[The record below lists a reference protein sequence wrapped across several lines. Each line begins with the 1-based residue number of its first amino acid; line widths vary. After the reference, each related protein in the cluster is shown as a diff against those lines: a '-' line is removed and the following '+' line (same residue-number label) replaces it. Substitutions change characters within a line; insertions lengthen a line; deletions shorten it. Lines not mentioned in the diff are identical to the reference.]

1 MTISGGA
8 GPRGPGGI
16 AGGPTSVDGIGDG
29 VDEVDDVQG
38 VATPAATGVA
48 SSDPLA
54 ALAADLSAGKISPH
68 QALERLIDSTM
79 HDGLSAAD
87 RADLREMI
95 TDLADND
102 PYLKSLLGQLS
113 NR

>member
-1 MTISGGA
+1 
-8 GPRGPGGI
+8 
-16 AGGPTSVDGIGDG
+16 
-29 VDEVDDVQG
+29 
-38 VATPAATGVA
+38 
-48 SSDPLA
+48 
-54 ALAADLSAGKISPH
+54 
-68 QALERLIDSTM
+68 M